1 PLIVHWPE
9 GLGATGGIRTQYQHV
24 TDLLPTLAELTGV
37 EIPTAKHGA
46 PLPAPAGASFVPA
59 LHDATAPST
68 HPEQYYEMIG
78 HRGFYRDGWSAVTC
92 RQPRTPF
99 SEETWELHHLSED
112 PTEARDLAA
121 ERPDKVAELTGAWE
135 EAALANQ
142 VLPLDEGNF
151 VKMIQRPPYEA
162 EHVAVTR
169 LRPGMATLERWRALQ
184 LIVFRS
190 FEVRIELAYAI
201 GDQGMLF
208 AHGDQGGGYAMYVE
222 DGRLRFV
229 HNGYGTMT
237 EVDCGELGAGTDE
250 IVLDMENEGSLRWN
264 ARIRVGGE
272 QVAEALGLAVLM
284 AMAPFEG
291 IDVGIDRRSPV
302 SWDVYERHGPFP
314 YTGELTAVTYVPG
327 PLAPDAGERFLDYL
341 KEAGTRYE

>member
-1 PLIVHWPE
+1 MADAAEQVAGH
-9 GLGATGGIRTQYQHV
+9 GATITDEGI
-24 TDLLPTLAELTGV
+24 
-37 EIPTAKHGA
+37 AKIRKR
-46 PLPAPAGASFVPA
+46 
-59 LHDATAPST
+59 
-68 HPEQYYEMIG
+68 IG
-78 HRGFYRDGWSAVTC
+78 QGFPGRRPW
-92 RQPRTPF
+92 R
-99 SEETWELHHLSED
+99 
-112 PTEARDLAA
+112 TEASADAI
-121 ERPDKVAELTGAWE
+121 
-135 EAALANQ
+135 N
-142 VLPLDEGNF
+142 
-151 VKMIQRPPYEA
+151 
-162 EHVAVTR
+162 H
-169 LRPGMATLERWRALQ
+169 
-184 LIVFRS
+184 
-190 FEVRIELAYAI
+190 LAYAI

-264 ARIRVGGE
+264 ARILVGGE
-272 QVAEALGLAVLM
+272 QVGEALGLAVLM

-302 SWDVYERHGPFP
+302 SWDVYERHGPYP